1 MATKP
6 FKGKD
11 TRAEEMAEGRAVR
24 AGKVSPAEYARRER
38 KEGHKDARH
47 TPGKLKSTGSALASG
62 RMSPEKYAAG
72 AKMASGGM
80 VKGRKC

>member
-11 TRAEEMAEGRAVR
+11 DKAEELAEGRAVR
-24 AGKVSPAEYARRER
+24 AGKVSPKQYAAKEKAEGEKAS
-38 KEGHKDARH
+38 KSSLMAKGQKLSS
-47 TPGKLKSTGSALASG
+47 GK
-62 RMSPEKYAAG
+62 MSPSQYAAE
-72 AKMASGGM
+72 AKMKSGGM